1 VPEVI
6 ETRKYAT
13 YHCDDCAEGRMYTTG
28 DLIGGLIEHQC
39 SHCGEIK
46 NFDKCYDSLWEEYG

>member
-1 VPEVI
+1 MPEVI

-13 YHCDDCAEGRMYTTG
+13 YLCDNCLVGRMYPTG
-28 DLIGGLIEHQC
+28 YLYDNLIEHQC
-39 SHCGEIK
+39 RHCGEIK